1 MRALLLSSVVLFGCV
16 ESSTADD
23 MSNRF
28 AGPSIGITLNGTQSQ
43 PKINGYRADE
53 LDDSQFDGGIYVGY
67 DWQNGSSVVG
77 GIVDFDYVDM
87 ASSGKAD
94 ITDYTYDVDW
104 VASAR
109 MRAGF
114 TPTPDSLVYLTGG
127 VAAGQFSATAVPFFG
142 TPSEADDIKLG
153 AVAGVG
159 FEYAWDNGL
168 LAKSE
173 LLYYGFKSLD
183 LGGSSLSPSFTTL
196 KLGVGYRF

>member
-1 MRALLLSSVVLFGCV
+1 MRALLLSSVVLFACV
-16 ESSTADD
+16 ESSAADD

-28 AGPSIGITLNGTQSQ
+28 AGPSIGITLNGTQSR
-43 PKINGYRADE
+43 PVVNGDE
-53 LDDSQFDGGIYVGY
+53 DALDDSQFYGGIYVGY
-67 DWQNGSSVVG
+67 DWENGNSVVG

-94 ITDYTYDVDW
+94 LTDYTYDVDW

-114 TPTPDSLVYLTGG
+114 TPTPDSLLYLTGG
-127 VAAGQFSATAVPFFG
+127 VAAGQFSATADPFFG
-142 TPSEADDIKLG
+142 TPSEVADVKLG

-168 LAKSE
+168 LAKTE
-173 LLYYGFKSLD
+173 LLYYDFKSLD
-183 LGGSSLSPSFTTL
+183 LGGSSISPSFYTM
-196 KLGVGYRF
+196 KLGIGYRF

>member
-1 MRALLLSSVVLFGCV
+1 MRALLLSSVVLFACV
-16 ESSTADD
+16 ESSAADD

-28 AGPSIGITLNGTQSQ
+28 AGPSIGITLNGTQSR
-43 PKINGYRADE
+43 PVLNGDE
-53 LDDSQFDGGIYVGY
+53 DALDDSQFFGGVYVGY
-67 DWQNGSSVVG
+67 DWQNENSVVG

-94 ITDYTYDVDW
+94 FANFTYDVDW

-127 VAAGQFSATAVPFFG
+127 VAAGQFSATVDIG
-142 TPSEADDIKLG
+142 PSEIDDVKFG

-159 FEYAWDNGL
+159 FEHVWDNGL
-168 LAKSE
+168 SAKTE
-173 LLYYGFKSLD
+173 LLYYDFKTID
-183 LGGSSLSPSFTTL
+183 IGQYTIAPNFYTL